1 MVIYEGPSEL
11 DGKPI
16 VAIITGLNLKSK
28 NPKTGEMPQIWIIRS
43 DVHPTEA
50 LRTGEDV
57 SVCGN
62 CPHRPKEL
70 GDNALK
76 TYSRTCYVNAMGF
89 NAVYKKYRNNGYE
102 VADIAA
108 LALALN
114 GKKVR
119 LGAYGDPAAVPIAI
133 WDELL
138 AYCES
143 TGYTHQWR
151 TCNIEYAKYCMA
163 SCDTPIDVT
172 IATSMGYRTFFVQ
185 NVQEQ
190 EILRNVDRI
199 KLAHCPASKEK
210 GKVTTCYKCMACS
223 GTRANRTSNITIL
236 MH

>member
-1 MVIYEGPSEL
+1 MVIYSGPSEI

-28 NPKTGEMPQIWIIRS
+28 NPKTGEMPQVWIIRS

-50 LRTGEDV
+50 LRTGEDA
-57 SVCGN
+57 SICGN

-76 TYSRTCYVNAMGF
+76 KSSRTCYVNAMGF
-89 NAVYKKYRNNGYE
+89 NQVFKKYRDNGYE
-102 VADIAA
+102 VANILHLAHA
-108 LALALN
+108 LS

-119 LGAYGDPAAVPIAI
+119 LGAYGDPAAVPIEV
-133 WDELL
+133 WNELL
-138 AYCES
+138 VYCES

-151 TCNIEYAKYCMA
+151 TCDKEYSQYCMA
-163 SCDTPIDVT
+163 SCDSPIDVT
-172 IATSMGYRTFFVQ
+172 IATSIGYRTFFVQ

-190 EILRNVDRI
+190 ETVKNVGLI
-199 KLAHCPASKEK
+199 KLAHCPASKEMN
-210 GKVTTCYKCMACS
+210 KVTTCSKCMACS
-223 GTRANRTSNITIL
+223 GTRTGRKSNVTIF